1 MYVAVGSGQ
10 AIEIGRRGDADVLLV
25 HSRAAEDKFVAD
37 GFAKERSDVMY
48 NDYIIVGPK
57 EDPAKI
63 SGMGLAKDA
72 YQGDHGQRRAL
83 RQPRR

>member
-1 MYVAVGSGQ
+1 M
-10 AIEIGRRGDADVLLV
+10 LLV

-72 YQGDHGQRRAL
+72 YQGDHGQGRAL